1 MTLTN
6 ERSVFPGTIL
16 PVDWLDHSL
25 KNMAVT
31 EAAIKDSQTLRD
43 KMCVTIQVMKNAED
57 IVSATNSM
65 IIIILCQDFFRIQI
79 LALWSKGS

>member
-1 MTLTN
+1 MKG
-6 ERSVFPGTIL
+6 RFSGTIL

-43 KMCVTIQVMKNAED
+43 KMCVTIQVMKTTE
-57 IVSATNSM
+57 
-65 IIIILCQDFFRIQI
+65 
-79 LALWSKGS
+79 GSIH

>member
-1 MTLTN
+1 MVTFIPSTYRITKHFHDVYKGL
-6 ERSVFPGTIL
+6 SAGTIL

-43 KMCVTIQVMKNAED
+43 KMCVTIQVMKDSED
-57 IVSATNSM
+57 SINATNSM
-65 IIIILCQDFFRIQI
+65 TSL
-79 LALWSKGS
+79 S

>member
-1 MTLTN
+1 MKGL
-6 ERSVFPGTIL
+6 FAGTIL

-43 KMCVTIQVMKNAED
+43 KMCVTIQVMKNTED
-57 IVSATNSM
+57 NIKATNSM
-65 IIIILCQDFFRIQI
+65 ISL
-79 LALWSKGS
+79 S